1 MCVCALNF
9 EDPGKWASASVDR
22 TPDYRTAIS
31 SSMGAYGRPRVS
43 RDVTTWR
50 QVYPGEKSEK
60 VIKGCCRHFVA
71 SGVPGQPDTFLT
83 TILFL
88 FHCLWNAD
96 EKIFRTENNVEEWFR
111 SDRKL
116 GCVIKHQFPSL
127 SLSSTPTVLVRT
139 PLSKRLRGWSLL
151 SLYTHFIYLL
161 SSSCISVCL

>member
-1 MCVCALNF
+1 M
-9 EDPGKWASASVDR
+9 
-22 TPDYRTAIS
+22 
-31 SSMGAYGRPRVS
+31 S

-60 VIKGCCRHFVA
+60 VINGCCRHFVA

-127 SLSSTPTVLVRT
+127 SLSSTPPFSFAPRCQSVCVDGHYCLYILVL
-139 PLSKRLRGWSLL
+139 
-151 SLYTHFIYLL
+151 FMCYLL
-161 SSSCISVCL
+161 RASLFVYKVFSSH